1 MSDANDNGA
10 PFDMLG
16 LDHVV
21 LRIRDLDKMR
31 AFYMDVLGCT
41 FVDHDPDN
49 DLFQV
54 RAGSALI
61 DLVRVSGKMGGAGG
75 PAPGREGHNM
85 DHFAIQIEPYDDE
98 AIREYL
104 GAQGV
109 ELGETRIRGGAEGE
123 GPAIY
128 IKDPEGNTVELKGP
142 ADPSYDVFAGKPFE
156 VAQKSLA

>member
-1 MSDANDNGA
+1 MSDKA
-10 PFDMLG
+10 PFTMLG

-21 LRIRDLDKMR
+21 LRIRDLEKMR

-41 FVDHDPDN
+41 FEDHDTDLG
-49 DLFQV
+49 LFQV
-54 RAGSALI
+54 RAGKQLI
-61 DLVRVSGKMGGAGG
+61 DLIPVDEPAGSSSS
-75 PAPGREGHNM
+75 HNM

-98 AIREYL
+98 AIRDYL
-104 GAQGV
+104 SAHGV

-142 ADPSYDVFAGKPFE
+142 ADPAYDVFAGQPFE
-156 VAQKSLA
+156 AARDSVA

>member
-1 MSDANDNGA
+1 MSNEA
-10 PFDMLG
+10 PFSMLG

-21 LRIRDLDKMR
+21 LRIRDLEKMK

-41 FVDHDPDN
+41 FVDHDTSN

-61 DLVRVSGKMGGAGG
+61 DLVPITGKMGSAGG
-75 PAPGREGHNM
+75 PPPGLDGHNV

-104 GAQGV
+104 GARGV

-142 ADPSYDVFAGKPFE
+142 ADPAYDVFAGKPFE
-156 VAQKSLA
+156 VARKSLA

>member
-1 MSDANDNGA
+1 MSDKA
-10 PFDMLG
+10 PFEMLG

-21 LRIRDLDKMR
+21 LRVSDLEKMS

-41 FVDHDPDN
+41 FVDN
-49 DLFQV
+49 DADLGLFQV

-61 DLVRVSGKMGGAGG
+61 DLVPISGKIGSAGGA
-75 PAPGREGHNM
+75 APGQEGRNM
-85 DHFAIQIEPYDDE
+85 DHFAIQVDPYDDD

-104 GAQGV
+104 GAHGV

-142 ADPSYDVFAGKPFE
+142 ADPAYDVFAGKPFE
-156 VAQKSLA
+156 VARKSLA

>member
-1 MSDANDNGA
+1 MTDKA

-31 AFYMDVLGCT
+31 AFYCDVLGCT
-41 FVDHDPDN
+41 FVDHDTDN
-49 DLFQV
+49 GLFQV

-61 DLVRVSGKMGGAGG
+61 DMLPVTGKMGSAGG
-75 PAPGREGHNM
+75 DAPGQDGHNM
-85 DHFAIQIEPYDDE
+85 DHFAIRVEPYDDE

-104 GAQGV
+104 GTRGV

-142 ADPSYDVFAGKPFE
+142 ADPAYNEFAGKPLE
-156 VAQKSLA
+156 TAREGLA

>member
-75 PAPGREGHNM
+75 PAPGREGHNSECRL
-85 DHFAIQIEPYDDE
+85 H
-98 AIREYL
+98 
-104 GAQGV
+104 
-109 ELGETRIRGGAEGE
+109 
-123 GPAIY
+123 
-128 IKDPEGNTVELKGP
+128 
-142 ADPSYDVFAGKPFE
+142 
-156 VAQKSLA
+156 